1 MLGDPQVNAYR
12 AERSRQR
19 NAARSPRFP
28 GSSEA
33 GMPTIGP
40 TVNRKNT
47 RALNSLMEFGASA
60 SMGPGPTFTGITDDM
75 NRLF

>member
-1 MLGDPQVNAYR
+1 MLIGDSQLNAYR
-12 AERSRQR
+12 AERSKQR

-28 GSSEA
+28 GDAS
-33 GMPTIGP
+33 GMSGFSP
-40 TVNRKNT
+40 TVDRKNM

-60 SMGPGPTFTGITDDM
+60 SMGPGPTSTGITADL